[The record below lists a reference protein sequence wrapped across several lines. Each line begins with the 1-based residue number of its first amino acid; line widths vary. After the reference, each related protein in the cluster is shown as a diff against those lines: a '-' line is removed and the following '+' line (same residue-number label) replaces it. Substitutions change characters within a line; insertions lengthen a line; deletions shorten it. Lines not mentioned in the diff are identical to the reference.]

1 MGSRLRVCEGT
12 KEEVRVEFESEG
24 ELIPGTSTSSLSK
37 AIVFLSVTPDLK
49 LGSDR
54 RETLEL

>member
-12 KEEVRVEFESEG
+12 KEEVRVEVESEG
-24 ELIPGTSTSSLSK
+24 ELILETSTLSLSE
-37 AIVFLSVTPDLK
+37 AMVFFSVTPDLK
-49 LGSDR
+49 LGNDR